1 MKLCKTL
8 FFSAMQVEQ
17 LKSSHDYWSD
27 NELSLPKNLA
37 FILHMLDQTFS
48 LLPGAN
54 GRKLDRVTINGVVCL
69 IGIQL
74 AKVTRRTTYN
84 LYRAMR
90 VHGIRSVQASKQQ
103 LLASLN
109 GSLGP
114 FLSNNCA
121 RGRVT
126 FIPLVDALLFFQK
139 RKYLLKP
146 A

>member
-90 VHGIRSVQASKQQ
+90 VHGTLSASE
-103 LLASLN
+103 
-109 GSLGP
+109 
-114 FLSNNCA
+114 
-121 RGRVT
+121 
-126 FIPLVDALLFFQK
+126 
-139 RKYLLKP
+139 
-146 A
+146 